1 MPNILDYIDWRGDL
15 SFEKDPFNEVDGLIL
30 AQLSYI
36 IFDNVLPEGFD
47 TSMTIRKAAALYDPD
62 KVDQKLKFYSFE
74 KDMLLLAALAAS
86 KRFGNILLT
95 GYIDRTDLKTAL
107 QFSALTCI
115 FPDGRKYI
123 SFRGTD
129 GSIAGWREDF
139 NLSYMTGSPSQLCA
153 AEYLDNNFTTDDR
166 LLLGGHSKGA
176 NLAIYASVF
185 CRDELVNCIE
195 KIYDYDGPGFREDV
209 TKTLRYKKI
218 MNKIT
223 AIVPQTS
230 MVGQL
235 LDTYVENK
243 IVNSDENGI
252 FQHFSYS
259 WQVRRTRFDYA
270 DEYSRTGKYLNK
282 VMDTWLAELDD
293 KTRKIVTD
301 SLFDVIQASQKE
313 TLTEIENNKF
323 SSYTAILKAI
333 AKLSPERQKVVR
345 RALSLLFASG
355 RETLKENIESAAQ
368 NVKFRPSQF
377 LPTLKKN

>member
-15 SFEKDPFNEVDGLIL
+15 TFEKDPFNEVDGLIL

-36 IFDNVLPEGFD
+36 IFDNVLHEDFD
-47 TSMTIRKAAALYDPD
+47 HPITVRKASALYDPD
-62 KVDQKLKFYSFE
+62 KVDEKLKFYSFE
-74 KDMLLLAALAAS
+74 KDNLLLPAMASS

-95 GYIDRTDLKTAL
+95 GYADKTDLKEAL
-107 QFSALTCI
+107 QFCAVTCI
-115 FPDGRKYI
+115 FPDGRKFI

-139 NLSYMTGSPSQLCA
+139 NLSYMTGSPSQLLA
-153 AEYLDNNFTTDDR
+153 AEYLDKNFTAEDR
-166 LLLGGHSKGA
+166 LILGGHSKGA

-185 CRDELVNCIE
+185 CREELVKCIE
-195 KIYDYDGPGFREDV
+195 KIYDYDGPGFRKDV
-209 TKTLRYKKI
+209 TQTRRYKKI

-235 LDTYVENK
+235 LDTFVTNK

-259 WQVRRTRFDYA
+259 WQVKRTRFDYA
-270 DEYSRTGKYLNK
+270 DQYSRTGRYLNK

-293 KTRKIVTD
+293 ETRKIVTD

-333 AKLSPERQKVVR
+333 TKLSPERQKVVR
-345 RALSLLFASG
+345 RAISLLFASG

-368 NVKFRPSQF
+368 NVKFQPSQF
-377 LPTLKKN
+377 LPLKKN